1 MMSSEMVVVLFV
13 IALIPAFIAKS
24 KGRNFALWY
33 IYGLALFIVALVH
46 SLIISK
52 SAEQKQT
59 ELKEQGYTECPFCKE
74 PVKVGAVVCPHC
86 RRDLPVQESSIHED
100 VSKDTPLKCPTCG
113 FIAKQSDEFCPR
125 CRNVLH

>member
-1 MMSSEMVVVLFV
+1 MMSGEMFVVLFAV
-13 IALIPAFIAKS
+13 ALIPAFIAKS

-33 IYGLALFIVALVH
+33 IYGLALFIVALIH
-46 SLIISK
+46 SLIIPK

-86 RRDLPVQESSIHED
+86 RRDLPVLEIPVQVDQEEKKTGTI
-100 VSKDTPLKCPTCG
+100 
-113 FIAKQSDEFCPR
+113 SDAM
-125 CRNVLH
+125 LH

>member
-1 MMSSEMVVVLFV
+1 MMSGEMFVVLFAV
-13 IALIPAFIAKS
+13 ALIPAFIAKS
-24 KGRNFALWY
+24 KGRNFVLWY

-86 RRDLPVQESSIHED
+86 RRDLPAPQILKQED
-100 VSKDTPLKCPTCG
+100 VSEDVPLKCPTCG
-113 FIAKQSDEFCPR
+113 FIAKQSDELCPR
-125 CRNVLH
+125 CRNLLH